1 MCKRIRIFFLIG
13 IMRCWYCVSYINV
26 GIFMLAS
33 PMLRVANVS
42 DINRFN
48 VRDVNRGSFNTYM
61 NVHDSSRILNWLR
74 MTTESLDQS
83 DEG

>member
-1 MCKRIRIFFLIG
+1 MS
-13 IMRCWYCVSYINV
+13 W
-26 GIFMLAS
+26 
-33 PMLRVANVS
+33 VANVS

-74 MTTESLDQS
+74 MTTESELGDGITCRQN
-83 DEG
+83 